1 METGLTCTT
10 NPATCRYRSSAP
22 GLEVGNRV
30 ALRLTLP
37 GTPVTAKI
45 SGEVCWCDNA
55 GSAGMEFVQVP
66 ALVKEQLASWLA
78 DRLEEYLE
86 EETVV
91 KC

>member
-1 METGLTCTT
+1 
-10 NPATCRYRSSAP
+10 
-22 GLEVGNRV
+22 
-30 ALRLTLP
+30 
-37 GTPVTAKI
+37 
-45 SGEVCWCDNA
+45 
-55 GSAGMEFVQVP
+55 MEFVQVP